1 MQEFTFEMLKKAVV
15 YGSVLKSCNVEAV
28 SLERLKSVD
37 ADQIESRYDLFRRI
51 SQFEKI

>member
-37 ADQIESRYDLFRRI
+37 ADQIESRYQLFRQI
-51 SQFEKI
+51 AQFEVI